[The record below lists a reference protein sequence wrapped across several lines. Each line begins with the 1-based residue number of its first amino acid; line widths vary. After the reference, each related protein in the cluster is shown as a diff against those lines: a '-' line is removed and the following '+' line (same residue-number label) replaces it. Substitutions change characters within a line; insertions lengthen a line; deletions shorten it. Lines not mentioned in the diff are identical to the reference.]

1 MHFVRRTKASQGQ
14 LNTSPRENNVE
25 YCLFPNLAL
34 VRCQKWLQAISSQSL
49 SVAEMLKLGKTI
61 KKTST
66 SSQLKI
72 STWRQWFGHV
82 ADLLKQSII
91 NPCPRF
97 PRLEKFNL
105 TWDLSLWHAKVMEG
119 FARKTLIHTST
130 QGRGTPP
137 RTPWFILYRR
147 EATDGGNCGAKMFFT
162 DYLKGFDL
170 IDHSTL
176 LRELASF
183 DIDTVLINW
192 ISAFLTR
199 RSKTVRIG
207 NSLPD

>member
-1 MHFVRRTKASQGQ
+1 MPKVA
-14 LNTSPRENNVE
+14 TSYFIP
-25 YCLFPNLAL
+25 
-34 VRCQKWLQAISSQSL
+34 KSL

-66 SSQLKI
+66 SSQLKT

-105 TWDLSLWHAKVMEG
+105 TCDLSLWHAKVMEG

-137 RTPWFILYRR
+137 RTPWFIF
-147 EATDGGNCGAKMFFT
+147 TGAKQLMVGIAG
-162 DYLKGFDL
+162 LKCF
-170 IDHSTL
+170 
-176 LRELASF
+176 LR
-183 DIDTVLINW
+183 ITYRVLTWLTIQLFSGSW
-192 ISAFLTR
+192 RLSILTR
-199 RSKTVRIG
+199 S
-207 NSLPD
+207 

>member
-1 MHFVRRTKASQGQ
+1 MPKVA
-14 LNTSPRENNVE
+14 TSYFIP
-25 YCLFPNLAL
+25 
-34 VRCQKWLQAISSQSL
+34 KSL

>member
-1 MHFVRRTKASQGQ
+1 MPKVA
-14 LNTSPRENNVE
+14 TSYFIPKR
-25 YCLFPNLAL
+25 
-34 VRCQKWLQAISSQSL
+34 L
-49 SVAEMLKLGKTI
+49 SVAEMLKRGKTI

-66 SSQLKI
+66 SSQLKT

-82 ADLLKQSII
+82 PDLLKQSII

-97 PRLEKFNL
+97 SRLEKINL
-105 TWDLSLWHAKVMEG
+105 TWDLSLWHAPLPKSWRG
-119 FARKTLIHTST
+119 LRAASLWCKFRKTLIHTST

-137 RTPWFILYRR
+137 RTPWFIFYRR

-199 RSKTVRIG
+199 RSQTVRIG